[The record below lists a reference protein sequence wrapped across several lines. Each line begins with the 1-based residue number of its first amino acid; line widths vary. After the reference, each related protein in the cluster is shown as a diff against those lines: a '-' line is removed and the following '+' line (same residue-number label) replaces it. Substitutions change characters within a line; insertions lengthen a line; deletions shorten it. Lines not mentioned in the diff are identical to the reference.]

1 MRTVWRDSLKQKT
14 AVLLVLLGEK
24 TMEKQQSVFYDD
36 KSQRM
41 ADEMA
46 KRVISRTAEQKS
58 KSAIARKEWSGV
70 RLGLRSEQTNF

>member
-1 MRTVWRDSLKQKT
+1 
-14 AVLLVLLGEK
+14 
-24 TMEKQQSVFYDD
+24 MEKQQTVFYDENPGAWPM
-36 KSQRM
+36 RWPWL
-41 ADEMA
+41 

>member
-1 MRTVWRDSLKQKT
+1 
-14 AVLLVLLGEK
+14 
-24 TMEKQQSVFYDD
+24 MEKQQSVFYDD
-36 KSQRM
+36 KSRRM